1 MAFLKLTRC
10 LACGAK
16 KLKKV
21 LDLNN
26 QPLANS
32 YLIDK
37 KTKENKYELKVNSCL
52 LCNHLQLS
60 VAVNPKDIY
69 KIYDYV
75 SGTSKTYADYMNDFY
90 KFSTKFVHKFKYKN
104 ILDVGCNDGSQLD
117 IFKKKGFNTYGVDPA
132 KNIYEISSK
141 KHKVICGFF
150 DEKTVKKINKK
161 FDMIIFQNSFAHN
174 LNPKKLLQ
182 NVIKLMHRDSI
193 LIIQTS
199 QANMCKNNEFDTVYH
214 EHINFFN
221 VRSMNTLLRRV
232 NLKLHYVTKKPI
244 HGTSYLF
251 VVKFIS
257 DQKKIQSIVKN
268 ENFLKYKYYKEWG
281 NTCLKQ
287 VKNIKKKI
295 DILKKTN
302 IVIGYGAAA
311 KANTF
316 INFSKVSFDFIV
328 DDNKLKQNK
337 YCPGSKIPIKSI
349 DALKKI
355 KEKIV
360 IVPLAWNYYS
370 EIKAKVVK
378 VRNNKKDKFL
388 LCYPKLR
395 LNKI

>member
-10 LACGAK
+10 LACDAK

-37 KTKENKYELKVNSCL
+37 KTKENKYELKVNNCL

-60 VAVNPKDIY
+60 VAVNPKNIY

-75 SGTSKTYADYMNDFY
+75 SGTSKTYADYMKDFY
-90 KFSTKFVHKFKYKN
+90 KFSTKFVNKFKYKN

-141 KHKVICGFF
+141 KHKVICDFF

-174 LNPKKLLQ
+174 INPKKLLQ

-199 QANMCKNNEFDTVYH
+199 QANMCKNKEFDTVYH

-221 VRSMNTLLRRV
+221 VSSMNTLLKRV
-232 NLKLHYVTKKPI
+232 NLKLHYVKKKPI

-281 NTCLKQ
+281 KTCLKQ

-302 IVIGYGAAA
+302 IIIGYGAAA

-337 YCPGSKIPIKSI
+337 YCPGSKIPIRSI
-349 DALKKI
+349 NSLKKI
-355 KEKIV
+355 KKNII
-360 IVPLAWNYYS
+360 IVPLAWNFYS
-370 EIKAKVVK
+370 EIKTKVTK
-378 VRNNKKDKFL
+378 IRKNKKDKFL
-388 LCYPKLR
+388 VCFPKLS
-395 LNKI
+395 LDKA

>member
-32 YLIDK
+32 YLVNK
-37 KTKENKYELKVNSCL
+37 KTKENKYELMVNSCI

-60 VAVNPKDIY
+60 VAVNPKNIY

-75 SGTSKTYADYMNDFY
+75 SGTSKTYADYMKDFY

-117 IFKKKGFNTYGVDPA
+117 IFKKKGFNTFGVDPA

-141 KHKVICGFF
+141 KHKVICDFF

-174 LNPKKLLQ
+174 INPKKLLQ

-199 QANMCKNNEFDTVYH
+199 QANMCKNKEFDTVYH

-221 VRSMNTLLRRV
+221 VSSMNTLLKRV
-232 NLKLHYVTKKPI
+232 NLKLHYVKKKPI

-268 ENFLKYKYYKEWG
+268 ESFLKHKYYKEWG

-287 VKNIKKKI
+287 VKNIKKRI

-302 IVIGYGAAA
+302 IIIGYGAAA

>member
-75 SGTSKTYADYMNDFY
+75 SGTSKTYADYMKDFY

-141 KHKVICGFF
+141 KHKVICDFF

-174 LNPKKLLQ
+174 INPKKLLQ

-199 QANMCKNNEFDTVYH
+199 QANMCKNKEFDTVYH

-221 VRSMNTLLRRV
+221 VSSMNTLLKRV
-232 NLKLHYVTKKPI
+232 NLKLHYVTKKTYTW
-244 HGTSYLF
+244 HKL
-251 VVKFIS
+251 
-257 DQKKIQSIVKN
+257 
-268 ENFLKYKYYKEWG
+268 
-281 NTCLKQ
+281 
-287 VKNIKKKI
+287 
-295 DILKKTN
+295 
-302 IVIGYGAAA
+302 
-311 KANTF
+311 
-316 INFSKVSFDFIV
+316 SF
-328 DDNKLKQNK
+328 
-337 YCPGSKIPIKSI
+337 CG
-349 DALKKI
+349 
-355 KEKIV
+355 
-360 IVPLAWNYYS
+360 
-370 EIKAKVVK
+370 
-378 VRNNKKDKFL
+378 
-388 LCYPKLR
+388 
-395 LNKI
+395 

>member
-199 QANMCKNNEFDTVYH
+199 QANMCKNKEFDTVYH

-355 KEKIV
+355 KEKII

>member
-32 YLIDK
+32 YLVDK
-37 KTKENKYELKVNSCL
+37 KTKENKYELIVNSCI

-60 VAVNPKDIY
+60 VAVNPKNIY

-75 SGTSKTYADYMNDFY
+75 SGTSKTYADYMKDFY

-141 KHKVICGFF
+141 KHKVICDFF

-161 FDMIIFQNSFAHN
+161 FDIIIFQNSFAHN
-174 LNPKKLLQ
+174 LNPKKLLH

-199 QANMCKNNEFDTVYH
+199 QANMCKNKEFDTVYH

-221 VRSMNTLLRRV
+221 VSSMNTLLKRV

-257 DQKKIQSIVKN
+257 DQKKIQSIVKS

-281 NTCLKQ
+281 KTCLKQ

-302 IVIGYGAAA
+302 VIIGYGAAA

-328 DDNKLKQNK
+328 DDNKLKQSK

-355 KEKIV
+355 KENIIV
-360 IVPLAWNYYS
+360 VPLAWNYYS

-378 VRNNKKDKFL
+378 ARKNKKDKFL
-388 LCYPKLR
+388 VCFPKLR
-395 LNKI
+395 FK

>member
-199 QANMCKNNEFDTVYH
+199 QANMCKNKEFDTVYH

>member
-60 VAVNPKDIY
+60 VAVNPKNIY

-75 SGTSKTYADYMNDFY
+75 SGTSKTYADYMKDFY

-141 KHKVICGFF
+141 KHKVVCDFF

-174 LNPKKLLQ
+174 INPKKLLQ

-199 QANMCKNNEFDTVYH
+199 QANMCKNKEFDTVYH

-221 VRSMNTLLRRV
+221 VSSMNTLLKRV

-257 DQKKIQSIVKN
+257 DQKKIQSIIKN

-281 NTCLKQ
+281 NTCLKK

-316 INFSKVSFDFIV
+316 INFSKVNFDFIV

-370 EIKAKVVK
+370 EIKAKVFK
-378 VRNNKKDKFL
+378 VRKNKKDKFL
-388 LCYPKLR
+388 LCFPKLR
-395 LNKI
+395 LIKI